1 MAWRS
6 RCSWSSSS
14 EPSPRRCVPM
24 SPSVSGH
31 PCCALQVLRVAL
43 QRRLSG
49 DLGPRCSATSLWKG
63 GGGSAVSPRSTACR
77 HLPTWE
83 TALLVQSFSTQ
94 SWRTS
99 ALPCLFCLNK
109 LLLIFRYGPPKSSAQ
124 ALWWSSSSCWFF
136 CSYQKV
142 TLPRGSG
149 RRQEEGGR
157 SCRRLGVSPFE
168 LRGTGASLRWPQE
181 PWQGSA
187 ESQLSG
193 RSRCLPRFCRWCS
206 DK

>member
-43 QRRLSG
+43 QRKLSG

-63 GGGSAVSPRSTACR
+63 SGGSGVSPGSTAYR
-77 HLPTWE
+77 HMPTWE

-124 ALWWSSSSCWFF
+124 ALWWSSSSCWVF
-136 CSYQKV
+136 CSYSEGNTAQ
-142 TLPRGSG
+142 GQW
-149 RRQEEGGR
+149 QEAGGGR
-157 SCRRLGVSPFE
+157 QVLPQAGGVP
-168 LRGTGASLRWPQE
+168 L
-181 PWQGSA
+181 
-187 ESQLSG
+187 
-193 RSRCLPRFCRWCS
+193 
-206 DK
+206 